1 MLVLQACNG
10 PALSLA
16 LALASH
22 GCLKRAQPDADGK
35 PGIGFTLMAFG
46 AEVS

>member
-1 MLVLQACNG
+1 MLVLHACNG

-22 GCLKRAQPDADGK
+22 GCLKRAQPNVDGL
-35 PGIGFTLMAFG
+35 PGIGFKLMAFG